1 MALSKEG
8 LIQELKHEIHSPLAA
23 IRNALYLVAIRT
35 DDPET
40 QRYLM
45 LADAEISRIAAVLK
59 KCQSNRRKQTG
70 SSADSVPGC
79 GFCCIRFTNREQ
91 KFTIS
96 SVFMHSLCC
105 IYSRLSLGY
114 VYALE
119 NPLAHIRSSSL

>member
-45 LADAEISRIAAVLK
+45 LADAELVRIATVLK
-59 KCQSNRRKQTG
+59 NANQIEENKRVQAPILFLEAA
-70 SSADSVPGC
+70 SA
-79 GFCCIRFTNREQ
+79 
-91 KFTIS
+91 
-96 SVFMHSLCC
+96 
-105 IYSRLSLGY
+105 
-114 VYALE
+114 A
-119 NPLAHIRSSSL
+119 